1 MIVHAEVNQDGS
13 LRTVLPPQFRGKRVA
28 LSVVNVENYAASNWQ
43 AIATALKEVDNLPM
57 QNRHIKDILADLRA
71 QRESARI

>member
-13 LRTVLPPQFRGKRVA
+13 LRTVLPPQFRGKKVV
-28 LSVVNVENYAASNWQ
+28 LSVVNEESYAASNWH
-43 AIATALKEVDNLPM
+43 AIASALKDVDKLPM

-71 QRESARI
+71 QRERP